1 MSKVTLMPENKIG
14 LYDPSLEKDA
24 CGVGFIVSIEREE
37 TNKVLTDAKTM
48 LIRMA
53 HRYIYIYKKQNT
65 TIFFLFFCFKLFIY
79 FHRGACGCD
88 NNTGDGAGVLTSMP
102 HYFFS
107 KILKFVLLNSI
118 KENF

>member
-1 MSKVTLMPENKIG
+1 MSKLTLMPENKIG

-53 HRYIYIYKKQNT
+53 HR
-65 TIFFLFFCFKLFIY
+65 
-79 FHRGACGCD
+79 GACGCD

-102 HYFFS
+102 HNFFS
-107 KILKFVLLNSI
+107 KILKYKIN
-118 KENF
+118 N

>member
-1 MSKVTLMPENKIG
+1 MPENKIV
-14 LYDPSLEKDA
+14 LYDPRLEKDA

-53 HRYIYIYKKQNT
+53 HR
-65 TIFFLFFCFKLFIY
+65 
-79 FHRGACGCD
+79 GACGCD

-102 HYFFS
+102 HNFFS
-107 KILKFVLLNSI
+107 KILKYKIN
-118 KENF
+118 N

>member
-53 HRYIYIYKKQNT
+53 HRYIYI
-65 TIFFLFFCFKLFIY
+65 
-79 FHRGACGCD
+79 
-88 NNTGDGAGVLTSMP
+88 
-102 HYFFS
+102 
-107 KILKFVLLNSI
+107 
-118 KENF
+118 